1 MSRAPP
7 LSAGISSFNSSSHSQ
22 CSSSGS
28 DSTGIGTNRPPSV
41 TSSPSGFSS
50 PDSRGHS
57 DISSGFLAI
66 GPVVATR
73 INSSESREKAAR
85 QRWSERTGSSKA
97 KIDPSKVQ
105 QGGSRDGTGVVATSD
120 NTVRT
125 IGEYDAEAAT
135 SLVLGLSCTTDDS
148 GIGQTGKGG
157 EGGLH
162 KELRRQTSPGSASD
176 EERKRGLREKEGL
189 DEPSRPSSSSPSTA
203 SKAGAVAPL
212 PSTATSTFTG
222 GSSDPST
229 TTITINSAGRQRR
242 QLDGEIPAQG
252 PSTRGIPAT
261 RTSDLT
267 EARQQ
272 APISAGRDAGQRTSG
287 LRSSEEAS
295 GSIKPSGSTGIWG
308 RFYSG
313 LTASFS
319 TRGRGSAESNT
330 KTHFPKDTTDAKE
343 DSPSRVERQKQ
354 PTIVVS
360 LSADPTPVPESDGVT
375 RSATD
380 TLPSPVTP
388 GNNWSR
394 TASVGSIQGLL
405 TSALDY
411 IVSVSRSAS
420 LAGLPI
426 AGLESTSPPLLSQSP
441 TNDTENIVPT
451 TNTPSLALTLPSPSK
466 PRRGDSRPVRPRTP
480 EPPPSSAGASIASGS
495 VSRSLSLSY
504 SLSTRLHAA
513 YQAVLA
519 PSSSTTT
526 APPTQTIFPTHPHY
540 NGSQAQVTSSSPP
553 PGRPRR
559 NKEDLDALLSGQQK
573 SGAAMYR
580 RNTVNTS
587 PNKAA
592 SGSGGSGSA
601 NVGSSGTRRDK
612 YTDYFKDREAT
623 TSPPPLPVP
632 PPGMSQS
639 YHQPSS
645 MSRSGTPHGGYP
657 SNATT
662 ATTASTGTSSRRN
675 TIDSVAAS
683 FSSFYTSATSVA
695 GSSTTRDKDRDREYR
710 RASDKERSSSR
721 AGHRTPARAM
731 SPDPTQVNTVI
742 NSYSPPEGSSDP
754 YAAIRLEDR
763 CRHLEKTVKEL
774 QSRLRS
780 KELEVKNREGE
791 VRAKDVELR
800 AKDAEVRQKDGE
812 MREKENEARKR
823 EGDLR
828 DREGELRE
836 VEGLLREMEGEVR
849 WRDEEIEKLKARD
862 LQWQRAVQKMDAER
876 KAERE
881 LANRKSMKELVNQT
895 KENAEKLE
903 RELKRRASAAPV
915 VAGNKRPGRGRGNSV
930 SIDGEP
936 GVPGEDEAKTS
947 TSAPSA
953 AHLANGYQASKRQ
966 KQEPSE
972 SSSSV
977 SSSAATTETEESNE
991 HSPGTSLSA
1000 SPASPPQQ
1008 PQARPSRQPSA
1019 LVIAA
1024 AKSHPRA
1031 PPPPPILPYTEAHAQ
1046 QRSADEFLTR
1056 TDSWSGAQV
1065 LQAVNDINSEVVQFA
1080 AVVTEMCRFAPREV
1094 PSPSPSPT
1102 PYSVPGGSGS
1112 RSRAQDNNGDMNQ
1125 LKGTKP
1131 YADTAAR
1138 LGGALTHLLATYD
1151 HSNDP
1156 ILVQLALQACVC
1168 IAAKRAWESF
1178 CLGLPAK
1185 SDGVLGAIYRSL
1197 RELEPQPTSSKWRSL
1212 THGHIHAIYPSLAAY
1227 SANELGE
1234 TMLRWTL
1241 DILTL
1246 AGCVGI
1252 ESSASTPTNANP
1264 PPNPGSLASYGLT
1277 VNTNPPSAVLRTQRT
1292 ATLILPKLL
1301 HITTALTR
1309 LENVLRQDILST
1321 TFDLVIPECGMSFGK
1336 EWMVDFFGFTAKEAP
1351 NGGGGSHS
1359 DRREDNKVLGSVE
1372 VGLMCRTRVG
1382 MHGGGSTPT
1391 VANGGGMGSILGGQG
1406 TNMSQQQQGGASGAV
1421 YEERLLL
1428 MPKVILESMV
1438 DLL

>member
-1 MSRAPP
+1 
-7 LSAGISSFNSSSHSQ
+7 
-22 CSSSGS
+22 
-28 DSTGIGTNRPPSV
+28 
-41 TSSPSGFSS
+41 
-50 PDSRGHS
+50 
-57 DISSGFLAI
+57 
-66 GPVVATR
+66 
-73 INSSESREKAAR
+73 
-85 QRWSERTGSSKA
+85 
-97 KIDPSKVQ
+97 
-105 QGGSRDGTGVVATSD
+105 
-120 NTVRT
+120 
-125 IGEYDAEAAT
+125 
-135 SLVLGLSCTTDDS
+135 
-148 GIGQTGKGG
+148 
-157 EGGLH
+157 
-162 KELRRQTSPGSASD
+162 
-176 EERKRGLREKEGL
+176 
-189 DEPSRPSSSSPSTA
+189 
-203 SKAGAVAPL
+203 
-212 PSTATSTFTG
+212 
-222 GSSDPST
+222 
-229 TTITINSAGRQRR
+229 
-242 QLDGEIPAQG
+242 
-252 PSTRGIPAT
+252 
-261 RTSDLT
+261 
-267 EARQQ
+267 
-272 APISAGRDAGQRTSG
+272 
-287 LRSSEEAS
+287 
-295 GSIKPSGSTGIWG
+295 
-308 RFYSG
+308 
-313 LTASFS
+313 
-319 TRGRGSAESNT
+319 
-330 KTHFPKDTTDAKE
+330 
-343 DSPSRVERQKQ
+343 
-354 PTIVVS
+354 
-360 LSADPTPVPESDGVT
+360 
-375 RSATD
+375 
-380 TLPSPVTP
+380 
-388 GNNWSR
+388 
-394 TASVGSIQGLL
+394 
-405 TSALDY
+405 
-411 IVSVSRSAS
+411 
-420 LAGLPI
+420 
-426 AGLESTSPPLLSQSP
+426 
-441 TNDTENIVPT
+441 
-451 TNTPSLALTLPSPSK
+451 
-466 PRRGDSRPVRPRTP
+466 
-480 EPPPSSAGASIASGS
+480 
-495 VSRSLSLSY
+495 
-504 SLSTRLHAA
+504 
-513 YQAVLA
+513 
-519 PSSSTTT
+519 
-526 APPTQTIFPTHPHY
+526 
-540 NGSQAQVTSSSPP
+540 
-553 PGRPRR
+553 
-559 NKEDLDALLSGQQK
+559 
-573 SGAAMYR
+573 
-580 RNTVNTS
+580 
-587 PNKAA
+587 
-592 SGSGGSGSA
+592 
-601 NVGSSGTRRDK
+601 
-612 YTDYFKDREAT
+612 
-623 TSPPPLPVP
+623 
-632 PPGMSQS
+632 
-639 YHQPSS
+639 
-645 MSRSGTPHGGYP
+645 
-657 SNATT
+657 
-662 ATTASTGTSSRRN
+662 
-675 TIDSVAAS
+675 
-683 FSSFYTSATSVA
+683 
-695 GSSTTRDKDRDREYR
+695 
-710 RASDKERSSSR
+710 
-721 AGHRTPARAM
+721 M

-742 NSYSPPEGSSDP
+742 NSYSPPDGGSDP

-849 WRDEEIEKLKARD
+849 WRDEEIERLKARD

-915 VAGNKRPGRGRGNSV
+915 MGSREFRVRTKR
-930 SIDGEP
+930 
-936 GVPGEDEAKTS
+936 KMS

-972 SSSSV
+972 SGSSV

-991 HSPGTSLSA
+991 HSPSTSPSA

-1008 PQARPSRQPSA
+1008 PQARPVKA
-1019 LVIAA
+1019 
-1024 AKSHPRA
+1024 
-1031 PPPPPILPYTEAHAQ
+1031 
-1046 QRSADEFLTR
+1046 TR
-1056 TDSWSGAQV
+1056 TLSNAAPTSFLRAQTAGAE
-1065 LQAVNDINSEVVQFA
+1065 LRFFRPVNDINSEVVQFA

-1277 VNTNPPSAVLRTQRT
+1277 VNTNPPSA
-1292 ATLILPKLL
+1292 
-1301 HITTALTR
+1301 
-1309 LENVLRQDILST
+1309 NVLRQDILST

-1351 NGGGGSHS
+1351 NGGGNSHS

-1382 MHGGGSTPT
+1382 MRGGGSTPT

-1406 TNMSQQQQGGASGAV
+1406 TNMSQQQQGGTSGAV